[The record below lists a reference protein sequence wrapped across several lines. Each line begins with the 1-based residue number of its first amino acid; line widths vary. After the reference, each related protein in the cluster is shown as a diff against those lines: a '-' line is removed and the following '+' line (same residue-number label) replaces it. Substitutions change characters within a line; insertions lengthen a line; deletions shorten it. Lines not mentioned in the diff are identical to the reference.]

1 MIIGIDVSLR
11 SAGMVK
17 LDRYNNLYILA
28 DDSNLGLSV
37 SSSMNDIID
46 IAESVALHI
55 PNYSTVL
62 IDATKYRFKARISQ
76 QEQLHSFI
84 GAIAAFS
91 KSYVY
96 RVEPKAV
103 RKVLGLPL
111 RCNKSETWNYIS
123 ETVYEQVPDNV
134 SEHVLDAIV
143 LADVYKRYGGALEVW

>member
-11 SAGMVK
+11 SVGMCK

-28 DDSNLGLSV
+28 DDTHIGLSV
-37 SSSMNDIID
+37 NSSMNDIID
-46 IAESVALHI
+46 IADSISLHI
-55 PNYSTVL
+55 PNYSYVI
-62 IDATKYRFKARISQ
+62 IDATKYRFKARVAQ
-76 QEQLHSFI
+76 QEQLHTFI

-96 RVEPKAV
+96 RVEPKAI

-123 ETVYEQVPDNV
+123 GSVYEQIPDNV
-134 SEHVLDAIV
+134 SEHVIDSVV
-143 LADVYKRYGGALEVW
+143 LADVYKRYGEALEVW

>member
-1 MIIGIDVSLR
+1 MIVGIDLSLR
-11 SAGMVK
+11 SIGMCK
-17 LDRYNNLYILA
+17 LDRYNNLYLLA
-28 DDSNLGLSV
+28 DDSNLGLSID
-37 SSSMNDIID
+37 SSMNDIID
-46 IAESVALHI
+46 IADSIALHI

-62 IDATKYRFKARISQ
+62 IDATKYRFKARIAQ

-96 RVEPKAV
+96 RVEPKAI

-123 ETVYEQVPDNV
+123 ETVYSQIPDNV

-143 LADVYKRYGGALEVW
+143 LADVYKRYGEALEVW